1 MSRRKTIALACT
13 SGALLLCAALL
24 ALAHGAADA
33 PSTSDTA
40 VIESYVRLASEGR
53 LFVGAYSRYQWHHP
67 GPLYFYL
74 LAPLYRLG
82 GSSTAAL
89 NAGAA
94 ILSLGWLGLIAW
106 MTARR
111 RTTLALPVCGALAV
125 FAWRAAEGIAS
136 PWNPHVPVLPIVAL
150 LVASADVV
158 AGAAGMLPVV
168 AFLASLTGQA
178 HVALMPVSLVLGA
191 AAALRALIGAVNGQA
206 TGSWRRAVG
215 ATAIV
220 LAVCWALP
228 VYEQFTARPRG
239 NVTELTQFFLHHAA
253 SGQPLGIAVSAWSDM
268 LVGVLRPDFYVA
280 HGWPFVESPVRW
292 AEATA
297 LLLLGL
303 LVLSCVRAARE
314 RDHFTLALSVEL
326 MVAALVGLWSVT
338 RIDEKVFD
346 HDVFWLA
353 GVGTLMLAV
362 ALDTGRR
369 LVWRRTV
376 GAGAGVVAM
385 RVCFAVAASVAILSA
400 TTQVRRA
407 VSASRAPSEDA
418 TMVRA
423 LADDLQRVLASNDW
437 RRPSITIDQ
446 DAWGVVAGAI
456 LDLQKRG
463 QEVAVPDDW
472 VVMFTPVFAKNG
484 AEDITIH
491 VAMADTH
498 ARLGARG
505 LPVIS
510 SHGPL
515 WAHAESIRG
524 GPPRLRQA
532 P

>member
-1 MSRRKTIALACT
+1 MACVG
-13 SGALLLCAALL
+13 GALLLCAVLL
-24 ALAHGAADA
+24 ALARGAADA

-82 GSSTAAL
+82 GSSSAAL

-94 ILSLGWLGLIAW
+94 ILSLAWLGLIAW
-106 MTARR
+106 MAARR
-111 RTTLALPVCGALAV
+111 RTTLALPVCGVLAF

-136 PWNPHVPVLPIVAL
+136 PWNPHVPVLPMVAL
-150 LVASADVV
+150 LIASADVV
-158 AGAAGMLPVV
+158 AGAAGVLPVV

-178 HVALMPVSLVLGA
+178 HVALMPVSLALGG
-191 AAALRALIGAVNGQA
+191 AAALRALIGAVSGPA
-206 TGSWRRAVG
+206 TASWRRASWG
-215 ATAIV
+215 TALV
-220 LAVCWALP
+220 LAACWSLP

-239 NVTELTQFFLHHAA
+239 NVTELTQFFLHRAET
-253 SGQPLGIAVSAWSDM
+253 GQPLSVAVSAWSDM

-303 LVLSCVRAARE
+303 LAVSCLRAVRE
-314 RDHFTLALSVEL
+314 RDHFTVALSAEL
-326 MVAALVGLWSVT
+326 IAAALVGLWSVT

-353 GVGTLMLAV
+353 GLGALALAV
-362 ALDTGRR
+362 AMDAVRR
-369 LVWRRTV
+369 LLRGRPSGVRGTAMAPAASV
-376 GAGAGVVAM
+376 G
-385 RVCFAVAASVAILSA
+385 FAIAASVAVLSA
-400 TTQVRRA
+400 TTQVRLAA
-407 VSASRAPSEDA
+407 VASRAPSDEA
-418 TMVRA
+418 TTARA
-423 LADDLQRVLASNDW
+423 LADDLERVLALNEW
-437 RRPSITIDQ
+437 RRPYITIDQ
-446 DAWGVVAGAI
+446 DSWGVVAGAV

-463 QEVAVPDDW
+463 LEVAVPEDW
-472 VVMFTPVFAKNG
+472 VVMFTPVFATTG
-484 AEDITIH
+484 SEDVTIH
-491 VAMADTH
+491 VATAEAH

-510 SHGPL
+510 SHGQL